1 MLQPGFIEL
10 IKKDIILGE
19 VRPGK
24 KKFNDYIFTP
34 IQEDGTYDY
43 RFKVP
48 RYCISRKSGKT
59 IDIKYNREGNK
70 QKSYMNLGRSQNLLD
85 CIEDLE
91 DILPMGV
98 TICREVIWFVED
110 IDYWRECLGECG
122 VDLDLLVRKDRAGEW
137 YKNYISWDI
146 LLPELGIVVELDS
159 DYHIIQEVDDARDIY
174 VSKKTGLKTYRWKDY
189 HKTRDEAKESLTK
202 FIRGNMKG
210 AKPFIPNQVHLS
222 LQYFLESHQKSLEVL
237 QDLVWFSEVKPKDVM
252 EMTQKSF
259 HLRGINI
266 STSELKDIHKIAG
279 TLKSL

>member
-10 IKKDIILGE
+10 LKKDVILGE

-34 IQEDGTYDY
+34 VQEDGSYDY

-48 RYCISRKSGKT
+48 RYCVSRKSGKT
-59 IDIKYNREGNK
+59 IDIKYNREGPK
-70 QKSYMNLGRSQNLLD
+70 QKSYMNMGRSQNLLD
-85 CIEDLE
+85 CMEDLGE
-91 DILPMGV
+91 ILPMGV

-110 IDYWRECLGECG
+110 IDYWRECLTQCG
-122 VDLDLLVRKDRAGEW
+122 VDLDLLVRGDRPGEW

-159 DYHIIQEVDDARDIY
+159 DYHNIQEVDDARDIY
-174 VSKKTGLKTYRWKDY
+174 VSNKTGLKTYRWKDY
-189 HKTRDEAKESLTK
+189 HKTRAEAKEDMTRFIKNNLT
-202 FIRGNMKG
+202 GS
-210 AKPFIPNQVHLS
+210 KPFIPNQTHLP
-222 LQYFLESHQKSLEVL
+222 LQHLLESHERVLEIL
-237 QDLVWFSEVKPKDVM
+237 QDLVWVKEVKPKEVI

-259 HLRGINI
+259 SLRGISL
-266 STSELKDIHKIAG
+266 STAELKDIHKIAG